1 MILIV
6 IKMRVQ
12 EMLMKLRYLV
22 AALLIFSIVSVFIGV
37 KDISPLEIF
46 SLSEDQLEVMLI
58 SRVPRLISII
68 IAGVSMGIA
77 GIIMQ
82 QISRNKFVSPTTGGT
97 DDSARL
103 GVMAALILMPGAA
116 SLAKMGVAFAFA
128 LAGTF
133 LFMKILERVKYKDAI
148 FIPLVGL
155 MFGGIITSVTT
166 FFALKYDLLQS
177 LSAWMQGNFALSMKG
192 RYELLYISIP
202 VVILA
207 YLYANRFTIA
217 GMGEEFATNLGLN
230 YRQVVN
236 VGLVV
241 IALISSVVML
251 SVGTIP
257 FLGLII
263 PNIVTIYRGDNLK
276 KNLPYTALLGAVFLL
291 FCDILGRVIIYPFEI
306 PIGLTVGVL
315 GSAIFLYLLMR
326 RKAYDL

>member
-1 MILIV
+1 
-6 IKMRVQ
+6 
-12 EMLMKLRYLV
+12 MKLRYLV
-22 AALLIFSIVSVFIGV
+22 AALLLLSVTSVFIGV
-37 KDISPLEIF
+37 KDISPWDLF
-46 SLSEDQLEVMLI
+46 HLDEDQLHVLLI
-58 SRVPRLISII
+58 SRLPRLISIL

-82 QISRNKFVSPTTGGT
+82 QLSRNKFVSPTTGGT

-103 GVMAALILMPGAA
+103 GILVALILFPGAT
-116 SLAKMGVAFAFA
+116 SLQKMVLAFAFA
-128 LAGTF
+128 LLGTF
-133 LFMKILERVKYKDAI
+133 VFMKILNRVKYKDAI

-155 MFGGIITSVTT
+155 MFGGIIASVTT
-166 FFALKYDLLQS
+166 FFAYKYDLIQN
-177 LSAWMQGNFALSMKG
+177 LSAWLQGNFALSMKG

-230 YRQVVN
+230 YKRVLN
-236 VGLVV
+236 IGLVIV
-241 IALISSVVML
+241 ALISSVVML
-251 SVGTIP
+251 TVGTIP

-263 PNIVTIYRGDNLK
+263 PNIVTIYQGDNLK
-276 KNLPYTALLGAVFLL
+276 RNLPHTALLGAVFLL

-315 GSAIFLYLLMR
+315 GSGMFLYLLLR
-326 RKAYDL
+326 RRAYDL